1 MSAVAERA
9 DRLARVVAGVVRQA
23 VEDAGATGVVMLDA
37 ATPEGMLAADW
48 AARSLGPARVWRAD
62 APPDEAHDLRAAL
75 ATSRSLPRAEAERA
89 AGRVLAARLGAL
101 LAHPSNK
108 TALLLSRSAP
118 PESLLPLG
126 DLYASQVGALAG
138 GWSLPDE
145 VRDLAERI
153 GGVEVLDAALVK
165 LFDCRA
171 TAAAALEPLAAGAG
185 AELVARLDAAR
196 FARARVGLVPKLGRR
211 TLGVDLFA

>member
-1 MSAVAERA
+1 MSALAERA
-9 DRLARVVAGVVRQA
+9 DRLARIVAGVVRQA
-23 VEDAGATGVVMLDA
+23 VEDAGAAGVVLLEAD
-37 ATPEGMLAADW
+37 TPEGMLAADW
-48 AARSLGPARVWRAD
+48 AARSLGAARVWRAD
-62 APPDEAHDLRAAL
+62 APPDEAHDPHVGLAAP
-75 ATSRSLPRAEAERA
+75 TSLPRVEAERS

-126 DLYASQVGALAG
+126 DLYASQVAALAG
-138 GWSLPDE
+138 GWSLPEE
-145 VRDLAERI
+145 VRDLAERL
-153 GGVEVLDAALVK
+153 GGIEVLDGALMK
-165 LFDCRA
+165 LFEHRA
-171 TAAAALEPLAAGAG
+171 PAAALELGAGVG

>member
-9 DRLARVVAGVVRQA
+9 DRLARIVAGVVRQA
-23 VEDAGATGVVMLDA
+23 VEDAGAAGVVLLEA
-37 ATPEGMLAADW
+37 GTPEGMLAAEW
-48 AARSLGPARVWRAD
+48 AARSLGAARVWRAD
-62 APPDEAHDLRAAL
+62 APPDEAHDRHGGL
-75 ATSRSLPRAEAERA
+75 ATPPSLPRAEAERA

-126 DLYASQVGALAG
+126 DLYASQVAALAG

-145 VRDLAERI
+145 VRDLAERL
-153 GGVEVLDAALVK
+153 GGIEVLDAALMK
-165 LFDCRA
+165 LFEHRA
-171 TAAAALEPLAAGAG
+171 PAAALEPLGAGEG